1 MAVDVSV
8 VYRHSKPELT
18 PKSPSLSVGILRVE
32 SALRYGCSWPF
43 ALELWQSAKFWVLS
57 GYTKNWNAKVLGFAG
72 LDG

>member
-1 MAVDVSV
+1 M
-8 VYRHSKPELT
+8 
-18 PKSPSLSVGILRVE
+18 PSLSVGVLRVE

-72 LDG
+72 LEG